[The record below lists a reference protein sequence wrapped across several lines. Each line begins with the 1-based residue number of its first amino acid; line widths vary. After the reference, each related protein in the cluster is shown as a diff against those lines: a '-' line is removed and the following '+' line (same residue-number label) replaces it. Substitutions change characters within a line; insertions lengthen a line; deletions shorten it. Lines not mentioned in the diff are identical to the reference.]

1 MRGACDPARGR
12 GVSAR
17 YFPVPG
23 RHDGR
28 VYVITGG
35 AEGIG
40 RTCAERFAEEG
51 AQVMVADVNPAGQD
65 VADAIGG
72 AFRQTDMADP
82 DQVRALA
89 AATVERFGRIDIWH
103 NNAFSAVFKPIHD
116 QTLDEF
122 DAITGVGIR
131 GYWMGAK
138 AAVEQMR
145 AQGGKGVIVNTASVQ
160 SFVGE
165 KGFSAYQATKGA
177 VLAMTRSLA
186 VDHAPD
192 IRAVALAPGL
202 ILTRAVEAIPQ
213 DVMDEVLDG
222 IPAGRGADPR
232 EVASLAAFVAS
243 DEADYMSGTAVILD
257 GAYLAIG

>member
-1 MRGACDPARGR
+1 M
-12 GVSAR
+12 SAR
-17 YFPVPG
+17 MFPVPG
-23 RHDGR
+23 RHADR

-35 AEGIG
+35 AQGIG
-40 RTCAERFAEEG
+40 RACAERFAAEG
-51 AQVMVADVNPAGQD
+51 ARVMIADIDPAGAE
-65 VADAIGG
+65 VAEAIGG
-72 AFRQTDMADP
+72 AFHRTDMSDP

-89 AATVERFGRIDIWH
+89 AATVDRFGRIDIWH
-103 NNAFSAVFKPIHD
+103 NNAFTAVFKPIHE
-116 QTLDEF
+116 QTLAEF

-138 AAVEQMR
+138 VAVEQMR

-177 VLAMTRSLA
+177 VLALTRSLA
-186 VDHAPD
+186 IDHAPD
-192 IRAVALAPGL
+192 IRAVAIAPGL
-202 ILTRAVEAIPQ
+202 IATEAIKGIPE
-213 DVMDEVLDG
+213 DVMEGVIAD
-222 IPAGRGADPR
+222 IPAGRAALPE
-232 EVASLAAFVAS
+232 EVAALAAFIAS

>member
-1 MRGACDPARGR
+1 M
-12 GVSAR
+12 
-17 YFPVPG
+17 FPVPE
-23 RHDGR
+23 RHAGR

-35 AEGIG
+35 ARGIG
-40 RTCAERFAEEG
+40 RACAERFAAEG
-51 AQVMVADVNPAGQD
+51 ARVMIADIDPRGADVAH
-65 VADAIGG
+65 AIGG
-72 AFRQTDMADP
+72 AFHRTDMSAP
-82 DQVRALA
+82 DQVRALT

-103 NNAFSAVFKPIHD
+103 NNAFSAVFKPLHE
-116 QTLDEF
+116 QTLEEF
-122 DAITGVGIR
+122 DQITGIGIR

-186 VDHAPD
+186 LDHAPD
-192 IRAVALAPGL
+192 IRAVAIAPGL
-202 ILTRAVEAIPQ
+202 VATEAVKGIPE
-213 DVMDEVLDG
+213 DVMAEVLAG
-222 IPAGRGADPR
+222 IPAARAARPE
-232 EVASLAAFVAS
+232 EVAALAAFIAS

>member
-1 MRGACDPARGR
+1 MAARM
-12 GVSAR
+12 
-17 YFPVPG
+17 FPVEG
-23 RHDGR
+23 RHQGK

-40 RTCAERFAEEG
+40 RACAERFAQEG
-51 AQVMVADVNPAGQD
+51 AQVMIADINPNGSD
-65 VADAIGG
+65 VAKEIDA
-72 AFRQTDMADP
+72 AFQLTDMAEP
-82 DQVRALA
+82 EQVRALA
-89 AATVERFGRIDIWH
+89 AATVDRFGRIDIWH
-103 NNAFSAVFKPIHD
+103 NNAFTAVFKPIHE

-122 DAITGVGIR
+122 NAITGVGIR

-138 AAVEQMR
+138 VAVEQMR
-145 AQGGKGVIVNTASVQ
+145 SQGGKGVIVNTASVQ

-186 VDHAPD
+186 LDHAPD
-192 IRAVALAPGL
+192 IRAVAIAPGL
-202 ILTRAVEAIPQ
+202 IETEAVKAIPQ
-213 DVMDEVLDG
+213 EVMDEVIAG
-222 IPAGRGADPR
+222 IPAGRGAKPE
-232 EVASLAAFVAS
+232 EVAAVAAFIAS

>member
-1 MRGACDPARGR
+1 M
-12 GVSAR
+12 SAR
-17 YFPVPG
+17 MFPVQG

-35 AEGIG
+35 AQGIG
-40 RTCAERFAEEG
+40 RACAERFAAEG
-51 AQVMVADVNPAGQD
+51 AKVMIADIDPAGAE
-65 VADAIGG
+65 VAKLIGG
-72 AFRQTDMADP
+72 EFTRTDMSDP
-82 DQVRALA
+82 DQVRGLA
-89 AATVERFGRIDIWH
+89 EAAVEAFGRIDIWH
-103 NNAFSAVFKPIHD
+103 NNAFSAVFKPIHE

-122 DAITGVGIR
+122 DRITGVGIR

-138 AAVEQMR
+138 VAVEQMR

-177 VLAMTRSLA
+177 VLALTRSLA
-186 VDHAPD
+186 IDHAPD
-192 IRAVALAPGL
+192 IRAVAIAPGL
-202 ILTRAVEAIPQ
+202 IATEAVKGIPE
-213 DVMDEVLDG
+213 DVMADVLAD
-222 IPAGRGADPR
+222 IPAGRAAQPE
-232 EVASLAAFVAS
+232 EVAALAAFIAS

>member
-1 MRGACDPARGR
+1 M
-12 GVSAR
+12 SAR
-17 YFPVPG
+17 MFPVTG
-23 RHDGR
+23 RHAGR
-28 VYVITGG
+28 VYVVTGG
-35 AEGIG
+35 AQGIG
-40 RTCAERFAEEG
+40 RACAERFAAEG
-51 AQVMVADVNPAGQD
+51 AQVMIGDLDDAGQQ

-72 AFRQTDMADP
+72 AFTRTDMADP
-82 DQVRALA
+82 DQVRGLA
-89 AATVERFGRIDIWH
+89 AATVARFGRIDIWH
-103 NNAFSAVFKPIHD
+103 NNAFSAVFKPIHE
-116 QTLDEF
+116 QTLEEF
-122 DAITGVGIR
+122 DRITGVGIR

-177 VLAMTRSLA
+177 VLALTRSLA
-186 VDHAPD
+186 IDHAPD

-202 ILTRAVEAIPQ
+202 IATDAIKGIPD
-213 DVMDEVLDG
+213 DVMEGVLAD
-222 IPAGRGADPR
+222 IPAGRAAQPE
-232 EVASLAAFVAS
+232 EVAALAAFVAS

>member
-1 MRGACDPARGR
+1 M
-12 GVSAR
+12 SAR
-17 YFPVPG
+17 MFPVQG

-35 AEGIG
+35 AQGIG
-40 RTCAERFAEEG
+40 RACAERFAAEG
-51 AQVMVADVNPAGQD
+51 AKVMIADIDPAGAE
-65 VADAIGG
+65 VAKSIGG
-72 AFRQTDMADP
+72 EFTRTDMSDP
-82 DQVRALA
+82 DQVRGLA
-89 AATVERFGRIDIWH
+89 EAAVEAFGRIDIWH
-103 NNAFSAVFKPIHD
+103 NNAFSAVFKPIHE

-122 DAITGVGIR
+122 DRITGVGIR

-138 AAVEQMR
+138 VAVEQMR

-177 VLAMTRSLA
+177 VLALTRSLA
-186 VDHAPD
+186 IDHAPD
-192 IRAVALAPGL
+192 IRAVAIAPGL
-202 ILTRAVEAIPQ
+202 IATEAVKGIPE
-213 DVMDEVLDG
+213 DVMADVLAD
-222 IPAGRGADPR
+222 IPAGRAAQPE
-232 EVASLAAFVAS
+232 EVAALAAFIAS

>member
-1 MRGACDPARGR
+1 MAARM
-12 GVSAR
+12 
-17 YFPVPG
+17 FPVSG
-23 RHDGR
+23 RHEGK

-40 RTCAERFAEEG
+40 RACAERFAQEG
-51 AQVMVADVNPAGQD
+51 AQVMIADINPKGSD
-65 VADAIGG
+65 VAKEIGA
-72 AFRQTDMADP
+72 AFHLTDMAEP
-82 DQVRALA
+82 EQVRALA

-103 NNAFSAVFKPIHD
+103 NNAFTAVFKPIHE
-116 QTLDEF
+116 QTLEEF
-122 DAITGVGIR
+122 NTITGVGIR

-138 AAVEQMR
+138 VAVEQMR
-145 AQGGKGVIVNTASVQ
+145 SQGGKGVIVNTASVQ

-186 VDHAPD
+186 LDHAPD
-192 IRAVALAPGL
+192 IRAVAIAPGL
-202 ILTRAVEAIPQ
+202 IETEAVKAIPQ
-213 DVMDEVLDG
+213 DVMDEVIAG
-222 IPAGRGADPR
+222 IPAARAAQPE
-232 EVASLAAFVAS
+232 EVAAVAAFIAS

>member
-1 MRGACDPARGR
+1 MTARM
-12 GVSAR
+12 
-17 YFPVPG
+17 FPVAG
-23 RHDGR
+23 RHQDK

-35 AEGIG
+35 ATGIG
-40 RTCAERFAEEG
+40 QACAERYAQEG
-51 AQVMVADVNPAGQD
+51 ARVMIADIDPRGED
-65 VADAIGG
+65 VAKRIG
-72 AFRQTDMADP
+72 ANFTRTDMSQP
-82 DQVRALA
+82 EQVRALA
-89 AATVERFGRIDIWH
+89 AATVEAFGRIDIWH
-103 NNAFSAVFKPIHD
+103 NNAFSAVFKPIHE

-138 AAVEQMR
+138 VAVEHLIAR
-145 AQGGKGVIVNTASVQ
+145 GGKGVIINTASVQ

-186 VDHAPD
+186 LDHAPD
-192 IRAVALAPGL
+192 IRAVAIAPGL
-202 ILTRAVEAIPQ
+202 INTEAIKGIAD
-213 DVMDEVLDG
+213 DVMAEVIAG
-222 IPAGRGADPR
+222 IPAGRAAEPE
-232 EVASLAAFVAS
+232 EVAALAAFIGS

>member
-1 MRGACDPARGR
+1 M
-12 GVSAR
+12 
-17 YFPVPG
+17 FPVPD
-23 RHDGR
+23 RHRGR

-35 AEGIG
+35 AQGIG
-40 RTCAERFAEEG
+40 RACAERFAEEG
-51 AQVMVADVNPAGQD
+51 AQVMIADIDDHGAEVAAG
-65 VADAIGG
+65 IGG
-72 AFRQTDMADP
+72 AFQKTDMGDAEA
-82 DQVRALA
+82 VRALA
-89 AATVERFGRIDIWH
+89 DATVAAFGRIDIWH
-103 NNAFSAVFKPIHD
+103 NNAFSAVFKPIHE
-116 QTLDEF
+116 QTLEEF
-122 DAITGVGIR
+122 DRITGVGIR

-186 VDHAPD
+186 IDHAPD
-192 IRAVALAPGL
+192 IRAVAIAPGL
-202 ILTRAVEAIPQ
+202 IATEAIKGIPD
-213 DVMDEVLDG
+213 DVMADVIAD
-222 IPAGRGADPR
+222 IPAARAAKPQ
-232 EVASLAAFVAS
+232 EVAALAAFVAS

>member
-1 MRGACDPARGR
+1 MAARM
-12 GVSAR
+12 
-17 YFPVPG
+17 FPVAG
-23 RHDGR
+23 RHQGK

-40 RTCAERFAEEG
+40 RACAERFAQEG
-51 AQVMVADVNPAGQD
+51 AYVMIADINPKGAD
-65 VADAIGG
+65 VADSIGA
-72 AFRQTDMADP
+72 AFQLTDMAEP
-82 DQVRALA
+82 EQVRALA

-103 NNAFSAVFKPIHD
+103 NNAFTAVFKPIHE

-122 DAITGVGIR
+122 NAITGVGIR

-138 AAVEQMR
+138 VAVEQMR
-145 AQGGKGVIVNTASVQ
+145 LQGGRGVIVNTASVQ

-186 VDHAPD
+186 LDHAPG
-192 IRAVALAPGL
+192 IRAVAIAPGL
-202 ILTRAVEAIPQ
+202 IETEAVKAIPQ
-213 DVMDEVLDG
+213 DVMDEVIAG
-222 IPAGRGADPR
+222 IPAARAAKPE
-232 EVASLAAFVAS
+232 EVAAVAAFIAS
-243 DEADYMSGTAVILD
+243 DEADYMSGTAIILD

>member
-1 MRGACDPARGR
+1 M
-12 GVSAR
+12 
-17 YFPVPG
+17 FPVAD
-23 RHDGR
+23 RHQGK

-40 RTCAERFAEEG
+40 RACAERFAQEG
-51 AQVMVADVNPAGQD
+51 ALVMIADINPKGAD
-65 VADAIGG
+65 VADSIGA
-72 AFRQTDMADP
+72 AFQLTDMAEP
-82 DQVRALA
+82 EQVRALA

-103 NNAFSAVFKPIHD
+103 NNAFTAVFKPIHE

-122 DAITGVGIR
+122 NAITGVGIR

-138 AAVEQMR
+138 VAVEQMR
-145 AQGGKGVIVNTASVQ
+145 LQGGKGVIVNTASVQ

-186 VDHAPD
+186 LDHAPD
-192 IRAVALAPGL
+192 IRAVAIAPGL
-202 ILTRAVEAIPQ
+202 IETEAVKAIPQ
-213 DVMDEVLDG
+213 DVMDEVIAG
-222 IPAGRGADPR
+222 IPAARAAQPE
-232 EVASLAAFVAS
+232 EVAAVTAFIAS

-257 GAYLAIG
+257 GAYLAMG

>member
-1 MRGACDPARGR
+1 MAARM
-12 GVSAR
+12 
-17 YFPVPG
+17 FPVAD
-23 RHDGR
+23 RHQGK

-40 RTCAERFAEEG
+40 RACAERFAQEG
-51 AQVMVADVNPAGQD
+51 AHVMIADINPKGAD
-65 VADAIGG
+65 VADSIGA
-72 AFRQTDMADP
+72 AFQLTNMAEP
-82 DQVRALA
+82 EQVRALA

-103 NNAFSAVFKPIHD
+103 NNAFTAVFKPIHE

-122 DAITGVGIR
+122 NAITGVGIR

-138 AAVEQMR
+138 VAVEQMR
-145 AQGGKGVIVNTASVQ
+145 LQGGKGVIVNTASVQ

-186 VDHAPD
+186 LDHAPD
-192 IRAVALAPGL
+192 IRAVAIAPGL
-202 ILTRAVEAIPQ
+202 IETEAVKAIPQ
-213 DVMDEVLDG
+213 DVMDEVIAG
-222 IPAGRGADPR
+222 IPAARAAQPE
-232 EVASLAAFVAS
+232 EVAAVAAFIAS

>member
-1 MRGACDPARGR
+1 MAARM
-12 GVSAR
+12 
-17 YFPVPG
+17 FPVSG
-23 RHDGR
+23 RHEGK

-40 RTCAERFAEEG
+40 RACAERFAQEG
-51 AQVMVADVNPAGQD
+51 AQVMIADINRKGAD
-65 VADAIGG
+65 VADGIGA
-72 AFRQTDMADP
+72 AFQLTDMALP
-82 DQVRALA
+82 EQVRALA
-89 AATVERFGRIDIWH
+89 AAAVERFGRIDIWH
-103 NNAFSAVFKPIHD
+103 NNAFTAVFKPIHE

-122 DAITGVGIR
+122 NAITGVGIR

-138 AAVEQMR
+138 VAVEQMR
-145 AQGGKGVIVNTASVQ
+145 LQGGKGVIINTASVQ

-186 VDHAPD
+186 LDHGPD
-192 IRAVALAPGL
+192 IRAVAIAPGL
-202 ILTRAVEAIPQ
+202 IETEAVKAIPQ
-213 DVMDEVLDG
+213 DVMDEVIAG
-222 IPAGRGADPR
+222 IPAARAAQPE
-232 EVASLAAFVAS
+232 EVAAVAAFIAS